1 MSSIQSFN
9 IATFIYLAGFA
20 IFLWHAISKGKMS
33 QTIAIIITIL
43 GFIFTT
49 AGIFL
54 RGIEAFGTVPENE
67 RVFNIYKLYTLFPV
81 TNLYES
87 LIFFVWS
94 MLIIYFVLQ
103 AIYKI
108 SVLGLLVTLIATVT
122 MLFASRYAGHAE
134 PLVPALQSNWLTAH
148 VITSFLAYAAFA
160 IAFGGGVLYLLKDRS
175 RGNESWKAVLNFLP
189 ELPVLDNLTYR
200 TVLFGVIFLTLGIV
214 LGAAW
219 ANYAW
224 GSYWSWDPKETWSLI
239 TWLFYVGFLHARYTL
254 EWKGTRIAILAIV
267 GFLVTIFCY
276 LGVNLLLSGLH
287 SYGSS

>member
-1 MSSIQSFN
+1 MNSIQLFN
-9 IATFIYLAGFA
+9 IATFTFLAAFA
-20 IFLWHAISKGKMS
+20 ISLWHIISKGS
-33 QTIAIIITIL
+33 FGRFLSLGVTIA
-43 GFIFTT
+43 GFLFTT
-49 AGIFL
+49 AGIFM
-54 RGIEAFGTVPENE
+54 RGLEAFSTVPENE
-67 RVFNIYKLYTLFPV
+67 RTLTLSKLYVLFPV

-94 MLIIYFVLQ
+94 MILIYFVLE
-103 AIYKI
+103 AIYRI
-108 SVLGLLVTLIATVT
+108 PAIAPLVNFVATGT
-122 MLFASRYAGHAE
+122 MLFASRYSGHAE

-160 IAFGGGVLYLLKDRS
+160 IAFGGGVLYLIKNKSAKNKDALS
-175 RGNESWKAVLNFLP
+175 FLP
-189 ELPVLDNLTYR
+189 DLPVLDNLVYR

-254 EWKGTRIAILAIV
+254 EWKGNKLAILAIV
-267 GFLVTIFCY
+267 GFIVTIFCY

-287 SYGSS
+287 SYGSA

>member
-1 MSSIQSFN
+1 MNSIQSFN
-9 IATFIYLAGFA
+9 IATFIYLLGFA
-20 IFLWHAISKGKMS
+20 IFLWHAISKGKVS
-33 QTIAIIITIL
+33 HITAITVTVL

-54 RGIEAFGTVPENE
+54 RGIEAFSTVPENE
-67 RVFNIYKLYTLFPV
+67 RVFNISKLYTLFPV

-94 MLIIYFVLQ
+94 MLVIYFVLE
-103 AIYKI
+103 AIYRI

-160 IAFGGGVLYLLKDRS
+160 VAFGGGVLYLLKDRFK
-175 RGNESWKAVLNFLP
+175 GNENWKGFLDFLP

-254 EWKGTRIAILAIV
+254 EWKGKRIAVLAVI

-287 SYGSS
+287 SYGSA

>member
-1 MSSIQSFN
+1 MNSIQSFN
-9 IATFIYLAGFA
+9 IATFVYLAGFA
-20 IFLWHAISKGKMS
+20 IFLWHVITKGLAS
-33 QTIAIIITIL
+33 RIGAIIITGA
-43 GFIFTT
+43 GFIFNT

-54 RGIEAFGTVPENE
+54 RGMEAYRTVPESE
-67 RVFNIYKLYTLFPV
+67 RVLTLSKLYTLFPV

-94 MLIIYFVLQ
+94 MLIIYFVVE

-108 SVLGLLVTLIATVT
+108 SALGLFVTLIATVT
-122 MLFASRYAGHAE
+122 MLFAGRYAGHAE

-160 IAFGGGVLYLLKDRS
+160 VAFGGGVLYLLKDKYRE
-175 RGNESWKAVLNFLP
+175 NENWKTFLNFLP
-189 ELPVLDNLTYR
+189 ELSVLDNITYR

-239 TWLFYVGFLHARYTL
+239 TWLFYVGFLHARYTW
-254 EWKGTRIAILAIV
+254 EWKGTRLAILAII
-267 GFLVTIFCY
+267 GFFVTMFCY

-287 SYGSS
+287 SYGSA

>member
-1 MSSIQSFN
+1 MNSIQAFN
-9 IATFIYLAGFA
+9 YATFIYLAGFA
-20 IFLWHAISKGKMS
+20 IFIWYMITRGAVTRFLG
-33 QTIAIIITIL
+33 IAIASI
-43 GFIFTT
+43 GFLFTT

-54 RGIEAFGTVPENE
+54 RGMEAFSTVPENE
-67 RVFNIYKLYTLFPV
+67 RVLTLSKLYTLFPV

-94 MLIIYFVLQ
+94 MMIIYFVLEV
-103 AIYKI
+103 IYRI
-108 SVLGLLVTLIATVT
+108 STLGVFVTLIATVT
-122 MLFASRYAGHAE
+122 MLFASRYSGHAE

-160 IAFGGGVLYLLKDRS
+160 IAFGGGVLFILKDKFKDRK
-175 RGNESWKAVLNFLP
+175 EWKGFLDFLP
-189 ELPVLDNLTYR
+189 EISVIENITYR

-239 TWLFYVGFLHARYTL
+239 TWLFYLGFLHARFTL
-254 EWKGTRIAILAIV
+254 EWRGRRLAILAIV
-267 GFLVTIFCY
+267 GFGVTVFCY

-287 SYGSS
+287 SYGSA

>member
-9 IATFIYLAGFA
+9 IATFVYLVAFS
-20 IFLWHAISKGKMS
+20 IFLWFVISKGMVS
-33 QTIAIIITIL
+33 RIAAIIVTVL
-43 GFIFTT
+43 GFVFTT
-49 AGIFL
+49 SGIFL
-54 RGIEAFGTVPENE
+54 RGIEAFSTVPESE
-67 RVFNIYKLYTLFPV
+67 RVFSISKLYTLFPV

-94 MLIIYFVLQ
+94 MVIIYFVLE

-108 SVLGLLVTLIATVT
+108 SALGLFVTLIATGT
-122 MLFASRYAGHAE
+122 MLFASRYAGDAE

-160 IAFGGGVLYLLKDRS
+160 ISFVGGILYLLKNKFKE
-175 RGNESWKAVLNFLP
+175 RGNRKSFVEFLP
-189 ELPVLDNLTYR
+189 DLTVIDNLTYR
-200 TVLFGVIFLTLGIV
+200 TVLFGVIFLALGIV

-239 TWLFYVGFLHARYTL
+239 TWLFYVGFLHARYNW
-254 EWKGTRIAILAIV
+254 EWKGNRIAILAVI

-276 LGVNLLLSGLH
+276 LGVNFWLSGLH
-287 SYGSS
+287 SYGGE

>member
-1 MSSIQSFN
+1 MNSIQSFN
-9 IATFIYLAGFA
+9 LATFIYLGAFA
-20 IFLWHAISKGKMS
+20 VSLWHVITKGIFS
-33 QTIAIIITIL
+33 RIVALVITAA

-54 RGIEAFGTVPENE
+54 RGIEAFSTVPESE
-67 RVFNIYKLYTLFPV
+67 RVLSLSRLYTLFPV

-94 MLIIYFVLQ
+94 MIIIYFVLE
-103 AIYKI
+103 AIYRI
-108 SVLGLLVTLIATVT
+108 SALGVFASLIASIT
-122 MLFASRYAGHAE
+122 MLYASRYAGHAE

-160 IAFGGGVLYLLKDRS
+160 IAFGGGMLYLIKEKFKDKE
-175 RGNESWKAVLNFLP
+175 NWKSFLNYLP
-189 ELPVLDNLTYR
+189 ELTVLDNLTYR

-239 TWLFYVGFLHARYTL
+239 TWLFYVGFLHARYTW
-254 EWKGTRIAILAIV
+254 EWKGTRLAILAIV
-267 GFLVTIFCY
+267 GFIVTIFCY

-287 SYGSS
+287 SYGSA